1 MTTWICL
8 DCAARNQAPGDC
20 AACGRG
26 PLLDARDP
34 QVRATL
40 LQQDG
45 QRVLARQRALI
56 VVAAGLTTVV
66 GAPLFFFLGFL
77 VGPVPAIGVGAV
89 AYFVLRAVF
98 PYRPRFSE
106 LA

>member
-8 DCAARNQAPGDC
+8 DCAARNHAPGDC
-20 AACGRG
+20 AACHQG

-34 QVRATL
+34 AVRATL
-40 LQQDG
+40 VQQDS

-56 VVAAGLTTVV
+56 VVAAALTTVV
-66 GAPLFFFLGFL
+66 GGPLFFFLGVL
-77 VGPVPAIGVGAV
+77 VGPALAIGVGAV
-89 AYFVLRAVF
+89 AYLLLRTLF
-98 PYRPRFSE
+98 PYRPRFGD